1 MNILNRDSVQGILN
15 NTDLLENT
23 LVEYFVDDPQIIQV
37 IGDLTKQIRSDLA
50 FLCQANK
57 LLE

>member
-50 FLCQANK
+50 FLCQINK